1 MLMMRCTVVMVMTT
15 MVTVSGW
22 SSPVVVVAGGEGGWA
37 VEGAVVTV
45 EDPEEDMDLHHD
57 ALSTGSSSPVSVW
70 LSSVFVSGSTVCMVV
85 SPLAV
90 AGGTLSLLCCPPLQ
104 DSSCLYC
111 AAVLLSRSPPV
122 FTVLLSSSP
131 GLLLSLL
138 CCCPPLQV
146 SSCLY
151 CAAVLLSRSPP
162 VFTVLL
168 SSSPGLLLSLLCC
181 CPPLQVSSCLYCA
194 AVLSRTPPVFT
205 VLPLYHL
212 LLPLQV
218 SSCLYCVAPLPPPPP
233 SPGLLLSLLCCPST
247 TSSSLSRSP
256 PVFTVLP
263 LYHLLLPLQV
273 SSCLYCVAPL
283 PPPPPSPGLLLSL
296 LCCPSTTSSS
306 LSRSPP
312 VFTVWPLYHLLLPLQ
327 VSSCLYCVAPL
338 PPPPPSPGLLLSLL
352 CCPSTTSSSLS
363 RSPPVFTVLL
373 SSPGLL
379 LSLLCCPSTTSSSLS
394 RSPPV
399 FTVLP
404 LYHLLLPLQVS
415 SCLYC
420 VAPLPPPPPSPGL
433 LLSLLCCP
441 STTSSSLSRSPPVF
455 TVLPLY
461 HLLLPLQVSS
471 CLYCVAPL
479 PPPPPSPGL
488 LLSLLCCPST
498 TSSSLSRSPP
508 VFTVLPLY
516 HLLLPLQVSSCLY
529 CVAPLPPPPPS
540 PGLPS
545 SGSWQDLKD
554 HMREAG
560 DVCYADVFR
569 DGTGVVEF
577 VRKEDMTYA
586 VRKLDNT
593 KFRSHEGET
602 AYVRV
607 KVDGPRSPSYGRS
620 RSRSRSNG
628 RSNSRSRS
636 FSPPRRSRASP
647 RYSPR
652 HSRSRS

>member
-363 RSPPVFTVLL
+363 RSPPVFTVL
-373 SSPGLL
+373 
-379 LSLLCCPSTTSSSLS
+379 
-394 RSPPV
+394 
-399 FTVLP
+399 
-404 LYHLLLPLQVS
+404 
-415 SCLYC
+415 
-420 VAPLPPPPPSPGL
+420 
-433 LLSLLCCP
+433 
-441 STTSSSLSRSPPVF
+441 
-455 TVLPLY
+455 PLY

>member
-312 VFTVWPLYHLLLPLQ
+312 VFTV
-327 VSSCLYCVAPL
+327 
-338 PPPPPSPGLLLSLL
+338 LLS
-352 CCPSTTSSSLS
+352 
-363 RSPPVFTVLL
+363 
-373 SSPGLL
+373 
-379 LSLLCCPSTTSSSLS
+379 
-394 RSPPV
+394 
-399 FTVLP
+399 
-404 LYHLLLPLQVS
+404 
-415 SCLYC
+415 
-420 VAPLPPPPPSPGL
+420 SPGL